1 MQPENVSDIL
11 NNIPV
16 GVCVLFMP
24 DDTHQEV
31 RFANKQQ
38 MRLISPHASAPE
50 KISPDSSA
58 LRAGYYKN
66 AFNGVH
72 PDDLQMAL
80 KAFREG
86 FHLKQF
92 SVPRIRLK
100 IDDGSYVWVHMD
112 VTLRETLPEGRIFYA
127 SYRDISKE
135 VELEEELEA
144 QRQKNVEKTLLNTIG
159 RLPACSV
166 LYIDQNNGTFIPKQY
181 SDEYLS
187 LMGFTCQE
195 KSADNEDIFFQS
207 IHPDDK
213 DDVLKSLDEVHEDK
227 AFHNKI
233 FRVQIRNGS
242 YKWVSVKFTRF
253 SLLKEHYLYV
263 VITDIDDLK
272 KQEQMLQKQYDA
284 AQSFFDS
291 VAESYL
297 MSQRSNLTQNKV
309 ELLRGRGSPPRKWE
323 GRKYDELVDRI
334 LQELPDEEDRK
345 NCLDLLDR
353 TTLLSAYDKGVH
365 TITREFKSRPAGQ
378 ETLWVQG
385 VTTISKRPES
395 GDVISFLGI
404 SNIGEKKLA
413 ESIVHKI
420 VEEQCDYICCINV
433 KTHKVELFFSNKRWN
448 GKETIAAGSDFDENI
463 KNVFLKYILPEE
475 QKKYKEFTNVT
486 HVLESL
492 EKNESETA
500 LFHSKEDGALRIKM
514 LEFSYLDKENNLIAL
529 VKTDITDMQKQQ
541 LEQENRLR
549 EALDLAEKANAE
561 KSVFL
566 STMSHDLRTPLNGVL
581 GFTTFALKESDVQKK
596 QEYLEKIESS
606 GNLLL
611 ELVNDTL
618 DLSRIESGKT
628 VPEPEAVMSDELIPA
643 VVTALRPSAELKG
656 VKLIEDY
663 KDYENQTVWA
673 DKLKIN
679 KIILNLLSNS
689 IKFTPKG
696 GSVTVTPFCA
706 LEFSS
711 DGGCGFIV
719 EDTGIGM
726 SEEFMKHMYEPFA
739 QEKRSESVQTPGTGL
754 GLSIVK
760 RYVDLLG
767 GTISVESHLHTGTR
781 WQVILPVKKLQNG
794 IQNKGEEKTD
804 GLHGKRI
811 LLCEDNGM
819 NVEIASML
827 LKEKNV
833 LVEAAEN
840 GAAGVEKFI
849 SSPQGYYDA
858 VLMDIRM
865 PEMDGYEATKI
876 IRASKHP
883 DAATVP
889 IIAMT
894 ADAFEESIRAAKEAG
909 MDAYITKP
917 IEPQKMFRT
926 LQNYIGKQRK

>member
-1 MQPENVSDIL
+1 MENVSDIL

-50 KISPDSSA
+50 KVDPASSA

-80 KAFREG
+80 AVFREG
-86 FHLKQF
+86 FHQNQF
-92 SVPRIRLK
+92 SVPRIRLR

-112 VTLRETLPEGRIFYA
+112 VTLRETLPEGRVFYA
-127 SYRDISKE
+127 SYHNISKE
-135 VELEEELEA
+135 VELEQALEA
-144 QRQKNVEKTLLNTIG
+144 QRQKNVEKTLLDTIG
-159 RLPACSV
+159 RLPSCSV
-166 LYIDQNNGTFIPKQY
+166 LYIDRKDGTLVPKQY
-181 SDEYLS
+181 SNEYLS
-187 LMGFTCQE
+187 LMGFASE
-195 KSADNEDIFFQS
+195 KTDTDCGEIFFHS

-213 DDVLKSLDEVHEDK
+213 DGVIKSLDKLQED
-227 AFHNKI
+227 AEFHNEV
-233 FRVQIRNGS
+233 FRVQIKNGS
-242 YKWVSVKFTRF
+242 YKWVSVKFTKF
-253 SLLKEHYLYV
+253 SLLNEHYLYV

-272 KQEQMLQKQYDA
+272 KQELLLQKQYDA

-309 ELLRGRGSPPRKWE
+309 ELLRGRGSPPQKWE
-323 GRKYDELVDRI
+323 ERPYDELVDRI
-334 LQELPDEEDRK
+334 LQGLPDEEDRK

-353 TTLLSAYDKGVH
+353 TTLLDAYEKGIH
-365 TITREFKSRPAGQ
+365 TITREFKSRPVGH

-385 VTTISKRPES
+385 VTTVSKRPES
-395 GDVISFLGI
+395 GDVISFLAI

-420 VEEQCDYICCINV
+420 VEDQCDYICCINV
-433 KTHKVELFFSNKRWN
+433 KTHKVELFFSNKRWK
-448 GKETIAAGSDFDENI
+448 GKETIAVGSDYDENI
-463 KNVFLKYILPEE
+463 QNVFLKYILSEE
-475 QKKYKEFTNVT
+475 QERYKDFTDIA
-486 HVLESL
+486 HVLEALNKS
-492 EKNESETA
+492 ESETA
-500 LFHSKEDGALRIKM
+500 LFHNEEDGVLRMKM
-514 LEFSYLDKENNLIAL
+514 LEFSYIDKEDDLIAL

-549 EALDLAEKANAE
+549 AALDLAEKANAE

-581 GFTTFALKESDVQKK
+581 GFTSFALKESDAQKK

-606 GNLLL
+606 GNLLF

-618 DLSRIESGKT
+618 DLSRIESGKAS
-628 VPEPEAVMSDELIPA
+628 PEPEAVMSDELIPA

-696 GSVTVTPFCA
+696 GTVTVTPFCA
-706 LEFSS
+706 PGFSS

-767 GTISVESHLHTGTR
+767 GTISVESHLHAGTR
-781 WQVILPVKKLQNG
+781 WKVILPVKKLQDG
-794 IQNKGEEKTD
+794 IIDKEEQK
-804 GLHGKRI
+804 LESMQGKRI
-811 LLCEDNGM
+811 LLCEDNQM
-819 NVEIASML
+819 NIEIASML
-827 LKEKNV
+827 LKNKKM
-833 LVEAAEN
+833 LVEVAES
-840 GAAGVEKFI
+840 GAIGTEKFI
-849 SSPQGYYDA
+849 ASPQGYFDA

-876 IRASKHP
+876 IRTSKHP
-883 DAATVP
+883 DAVKIP

-894 ADAFEESIRAAKEAG
+894 ADAFEESIRSAKEAG

-917 IEPQKMFRT
+917 IEPQKMFKT
-926 LQNYIGKQRK
+926 LQDYIGKPRK